1 MSTNLVPAPAAST
14 SADPLIIQM
23 ASGHI
28 VSNALYAVCELRIAD
43 HLAAGPR
50 TAANLAAATGTDPQ
64 ALGRVL
70 RLLTGLGLFAHDED
84 GRFTTTPLGASL
96 RSDDPGCA
104 RAMVRMLAGPTM
116 NRAIGELVHSV
127 RTGGTGFEHAM
138 GQAAFPYFA
147 EHPEEAATFNDA
159 MIGFHGAEPAAVV
172 AGYDF
177 SGIGTLVDVGGGTGN
192 LLMTVLAANPA
203 LRGVVYDQPYVAD
216 HARAAIEKR
225 GLASRCEFVAGN
237 FFESIPSG
245 GDAYLMSHIIH
256 DWTESQALTIL
267 GNCHRAMAGRGRLLL
282 VEMVV
287 PAGAEMHP
295 SKLLDVVM
303 LAVTGGRERT
313 AEEYRELYAQ
323 AGFELA
329 RVVPTASAVSV
340 VEGRPA
346 AQK

>member
-1 MSTNLVPAPAAST
+1 MTANLVPPPGVPT

-28 VSNALYAVCELRIAD
+28 VSNALYVVCELRIPD
-43 HLAAGPR
+43 HLAAGAR
-50 TAANLAAATGTDPQ
+50 TAADLAAATGTDPR

-70 RLLTGLGLFAHDED
+70 RLLTGLGLFADAGE

-96 RSDDPGCA
+96 RSDEPGCA
-104 RAMVRMLAGPTM
+104 SAMVRMLAGPTM
-116 NRAIGELVHSV
+116 NRAIGELLHSV
-127 RTGGTGFEHAM
+127 RTGGTGFEQAM
-138 GQAAFPYFA
+138 GQSAFPYFA
-147 EHPEEAATFNDA
+147 GHPEEAATFNDA
-159 MIGFHGAEPAAVV
+159 MIGFHGAEPAAVA

-192 LLMTVLAANPA
+192 LLLTLLEANPA
-203 LRGVVYDQPYVAD
+203 MRGVVYDQRHVA
-216 HARAAIEKR
+216 AQASAAIGKR
-225 GLASRCEFVAGN
+225 GLASRCEFVEGN

-256 DWTESQALTIL
+256 DWTEPQALTIL
-267 GNCHRAMAGRGRLLL
+267 ANCHRAMDGKGRLLL

-287 PAGAEMHP
+287 PTGAEMHP

-323 AGFELA
+323 AGFELT
-329 RVVPTASAVSV
+329 RVVPTASAASI

-346 AQK
+346 A

>member
-1 MSTNLVPAPAAST
+1 MSANLVPPSAAST

-28 VSNALYAVCELRIAD
+28 VSNALYVACELRIPD

-50 TAANLAAATGTDPQ
+50 TAADLAAATGTDAQ
-64 ALGRVL
+64 SLGRVL
-70 RLLTGLGLFAHDED
+70 RLLTGLGLFADVGE
-84 GRFTTTPLGASL
+84 GRFTTSPLGASL

-104 RAMVRMLAGPTM
+104 GAMVRMLAGPTM
-116 NRAIGELVHSV
+116 NRAIGELLHSV
-127 RTGGTGFEHAM
+127 RTGATGFEHAM

-159 MIGFHGAEPAAVV
+159 MIGFHGAEPAAV
-172 AGYDF
+172 ASGYDF

-192 LLMTVLAANPA
+192 LLMTVLEANPA
-203 LRGVVYDQPYVAD
+203 MRGVVYDQPYIAAQ
-216 HARAAIEKR
+216 ARAAIENR
-225 GLASRCEFVAGN
+225 GLASRCEFVEGN
-237 FFESIPSG
+237 FFESIPSA

-256 DWTESQALTIL
+256 DWAEPQALTIL
-267 GNCHRAMAGRGRLLL
+267 GNCHRAMDGKGRLLL

-287 PAGAEMHP
+287 PAAAAMHP
-295 SKLLDVVM
+295 SKLLDLVM

-313 AEEYRELYAQ
+313 AEEYRELYAH
-323 AGFELA
+323 AAFELT
-329 RVVPTASAVSV
+329 RVVPTASAVSI

-346 AQK
+346 TV

>member
-1 MSTNLVPAPAAST
+1 MSANLDLATAAST
-14 SADPLIIQM
+14 SADPVIIQM

-28 VSNALYAVCELRIAD
+28 VSNALYVACELQIPD
-43 HLAAGPR
+43 HLVAGPR
-50 TAANLAAATGTDPQ
+50 TAADLALATGTDPQ

-70 RLLTGLGLFAHDED
+70 RLLKGLGLFADAGE

-116 NRAIGELVHSV
+116 NRAIGELLHSV

-159 MIGFHGAEPAAVV
+159 MIGFHGAEPAAV
-172 AGYDF
+172 ASAYDF

-192 LLMTVLAANPA
+192 LLMTVLEANPA
-203 LRGVVYDQPYVAD
+203 MRGIVYDQRYVAAQ
-216 HARAAIEKR
+216 ARVAMEKR
-225 GLASRCEFVAGN
+225 GLASRCEFVEGN
-237 FFESIPSG
+237 FFESIPPG

-256 DWTESQALTIL
+256 DWTEPQALTIL
-267 GNCHRAMAGRGRLLL
+267 ANCRRAMGGKGRLLL

-287 PAGAEMHP
+287 PTGAEMHP
-295 SKLLDVVM
+295 SKLLDLVM
-303 LAVTGGRERT
+303 LTVAGGRERT

-323 AGFELA
+323 AGFELTGI
-329 RVVPTASAVSV
+329 VPTGSAVSI
-340 VEGRPA
+340 VEGRPVS
-346 AQK
+346 